1 MFSRFGI
8 PKKVVLDNG
17 PQYSSSEFTKFESDY
32 GFKHSTSSPK
42 DLELNGLVE
51 RSVQIINRIF
61 QTCNKKQS
69 RPHHGITRS
78 LPVFMIEVFRKWE
91 SNPDFTHAIY
101 LYVTAAVKIQQKYGN
116 INTTDGQWHVK
127 AGKRWQMRPNFNS
140 AGHPQNSIYMVD
152 FTTDNGQNG

>member
-51 RSVQIINRIF
+51 RSVQIINRFFKNVIK
-61 QTCNKKQS
+61 NKAD
-69 RPHHGITRS
+69 HTMVS
-78 LPVFMIEVFRKWE
+78 LG
-91 SNPDFTHAIY
+91 HY
-101 LYVTAAVKIQQKYGN
+101 L
-116 INTTDGQWHVK
+116 
-127 AGKRWQMRPNFNS
+127 FL
-140 AGHPQNSIYMVD
+140 
-152 FTTDNGQNG
+152 